1 MSNVNDNNF
10 FRELGAKGLQA
21 SHAARKRNTKR
32 RKEACEVSRAI
43 LSTKFTPV
51 EGLKNALNSIG
62 IDTTKELTIMSGI
75 ISVFAGKALSGD
87 LKAARFILD
96 LAGYSL
102 NAKEQIAR
110 IKSLE
115 KMVNAEII
123 DSQPTE
129 ESVSIDD
136 IRAEANKLGIYGGD
150 DVKN

>member
-1 MSNVNDNNF
+1 MPNVKDSDF
-10 FRELGAKGLQA
+10 FRELGAKGREA
-21 SHAARKRNTKR
+21 SHASRKRNAKR
-32 RKEACEVSRAI
+32 RKEACEVSRAV

-87 LKAARFILD
+87 LKAAKFVLD

-115 KMVNAEII
+115 KMINAEEIN
-123 DSQPTE
+123 SQDIE
-129 ESVSIDD
+129 EAVSIED
-136 IRAEANKLGIYGGD
+136 IRAEANKLGIYEGD
-150 DVKN
+150 DVRN

>member
-1 MSNVNDNNF
+1 
-10 FRELGAKGLQA
+10 
-21 SHAARKRNTKR
+21 
-32 RKEACEVSRAI
+32 
-43 LSTKFTPV
+43 
-51 EGLKNALNSIG
+51 
-62 IDTTKELTIMSGI
+62 MSGI

-87 LKAARFILD
+87 LKAAKFVLD

-115 KMVNAEII
+115 KMINAEEIN
-123 DSQPTE
+123 SQDIE
-129 ESVSIDD
+129 EAVSIED